1 MSKIPKHK
9 PTDAAKT
16 IPIYVGIMVCQASV
30 LSSAK
35 MEYAENHLVHGKG
48 STRSSRAKPLNS
60 RLNRSNTHFIEQ
72 NCEGFQNKA

>member
-30 LSSAK
+30 LSLAK
-35 MEYAENHLVHGKG
+35 MGYAENHLVHGK
-48 STRSSRAKPLNS
+48 KQYQKL
-60 RLNRSNTHFIEQ
+60 
-72 NCEGFQNKA
+72 KA